1 MPRHDNKKAQGAIAL
16 LKGQHE
22 VVKEL
27 FKQFEKAEGRKR
39 KELADEAIHDLKVH
53 AAIEEEL
60 FYPALRKAMEDDG
73 GVMDEADEEHHV
85 AKVLIAELE
94 MMDGKEDNFE
104 AKFRVLAENVRHH
117 IREEEGQMFPKAAK
131 TRVDFV
137 ALGERMRERAE
148 SLLIEGFPEGVEVE
162 MVHKTGLPEASPA
175 KLAEATIEVP
185 MLSGRR

>member
-104 AKFRVLAENVRHH
+104 AKF
-117 IREEEGQMFPKAAK
+117 
-131 TRVDFV
+131 
-137 ALGERMRERAE
+137 
-148 SLLIEGFPEGVEVE
+148 
-162 MVHKTGLPEASPA
+162 
-175 KLAEATIEVP
+175 
-185 MLSGRR
+185 